1 MSRVEKPAWRFM
13 LAIAPTLLML
23 VMIAVVWG
31 NDESVVDAMADFRM
45 ATPALASISE
55 LFTQY
60 ANVPFYFAYAFI
72 LARAVKKRDKDAAHF
87 VGYYLVSL
95 VATLLVVYCLK
106 VVVSRPR
113 PFIDGDHEGLFS
125 FNRKFHSFPSNH
137 ASETFATTV
146 PFVLRRRDNAF
157 AFGIGFYCALAG
169 FVRIYLG
176 AHYPS
181 DVLGGLVVGCGVS
194 IVCASLA
201 KAWFARPASA
211 LLPAG
216 QPQR

>member
-1 MSRVEKPAWRFM
+1 MF
-13 LAIAPTLLML
+13 AIAPTLLML
-23 VMIAVVWG
+23 VAIAVVWG
-31 NDESVVDAMADFRM
+31 NDECVVETMAGFRK
-45 ATPALASISE
+45 ATPALASLFE

-60 ANVPFYFAYAFI
+60 ANVPFYLAYAFI
-72 LARAVKKRDKDAAHF
+72 LARAMKNRDRKAAYF

-95 VATLLVVYCLK
+95 AATLLVVYCLK

-113 PFIDGDHEGLFS
+113 PFIDGEHEGLFS

-146 PFVLRRRDNAF
+146 PFVLRYRDA
-157 AFGIGFYCALAG
+157 ALALGIGFYCALAG

-181 DVLGGLVVGCGVS
+181 DILGALVVGCGVS

-201 KAWFARPASA
+201 KAVFARSNPTF
-211 LLPAG
+211 LPAG